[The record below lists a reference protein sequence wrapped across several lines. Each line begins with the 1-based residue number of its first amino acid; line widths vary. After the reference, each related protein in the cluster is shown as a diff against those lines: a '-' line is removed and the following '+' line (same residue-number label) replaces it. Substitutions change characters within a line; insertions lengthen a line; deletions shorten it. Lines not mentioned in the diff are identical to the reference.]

1 MTFEFKPRLYS
12 TFNLKKKSICWT
24 PFLRGSLGSQ
34 VSGKCQKNGS
44 RIKFTISYQHNLLG
58 QVILLLIYIKKKKK
72 KKKKLLGQVILYQCW
87 MWNLWKLPLSN
98 FPSLPLSPT
107 KRFLFFFFS
116 HWLFFIYHLYLCV
129 KLLIM
134 VFVNLFLHS
143 C

>member
-1 MTFEFKPRLYS
+1 MRTIESMVMTFEFKPRLYS

-58 QVILLLIYIKKKKK
+58 QVILLLIYKKKKK
-72 KKKKLLGQVILYQCW
+72 NFWDKWYFINVGCEIYGSYLYLTFPLCPSH
-87 MWNLWKLPLSN
+87 LPNGS
-98 FPSLPLSPT
+98 
-107 KRFLFFFFS
+107 FFFFFFLIGCS
-116 HWLFFIYHLYLCV
+116 LFIIYTCV
-129 KLLIM
+129 L
-134 VFVNLFLHS
+134 N

>member
-1 MTFEFKPRLYS
+1 MRTIESMVMTFEFKPRLYS

-58 QVILLLIYIKKKKK
+58 QVILLLIYKK

-107 KRFLFFFFS
+107 KRFLFFFFFLIGCS
-116 HWLFFIYHLYLCV
+116 LFIIYTCV
-129 KLLIM
+129 L
-134 VFVNLFLHS
+134 N

>member
-58 QVILLLIYIKKKKK
+58 QVILLLIYKKKKK
-72 KKKKLLGQVILYQCW
+72 KTFGTSDT
-87 MWNLWKLPLSN
+87 LSM
-98 FPSLPLSPT
+98 LD
-107 KRFLFFFFS
+107 
-116 HWLFFIYHLYLCV
+116 V
-129 KLLIM
+129 KFMEATSI
-134 VFVNLFLHS
+134 
-143 C
+143 